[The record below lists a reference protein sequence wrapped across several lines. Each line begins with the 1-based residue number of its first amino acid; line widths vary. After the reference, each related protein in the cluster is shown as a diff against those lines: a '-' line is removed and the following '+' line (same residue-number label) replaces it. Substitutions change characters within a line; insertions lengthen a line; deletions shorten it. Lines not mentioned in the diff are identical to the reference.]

1 MSNQFT
7 LMKEQRFRPFFFT
20 QFLGAFN
27 DNVFKTALITL
38 VAFHATSLTSID
50 GATLATLLPGLFI
63 LPFFLF
69 SATAGQ
75 IADKFEKSQIIR
87 YVKIFEIWIMVFA
100 SAGFFMHNIWLLGTA
115 LFMMGMHSTIFGP
128 VKYAYLPQHL
138 KEHELIG
145 GNGMVEM
152 GSFVAILLGQVLGAS
167 LATVSHHELFTSIAI
182 ITIGFLGYFSSQG
195 IPDSPAAD
203 PSLNINWNP
212 ITETVKNIQLIWKD
226 QTIWLAIIGISWFW
240 FYGATLLAQ
249 FPNFAKDILLGN
261 ESVFIL
267 LLSIFSIGIGI
278 GSLMCEKLS
287 KGKVEMGLI
296 LFGAIGLTV
305 FGVDLYFTS
314 TYLHE
319 TVNLKSMFDFKSFVS
334 YSYAYNTETL
344 SFNHESVARWRLLAD
359 IALIGFFGGLY
370 IVPLYALIQ
379 TRAEKSHQSRVIA
392 GNNILNAFFMVV
404 SAGFSVFLFTQH
416 FNIPQ
421 LFLATAVLNVLVMV
435 YLCYRQPE
443 YFKAFMIWIK
453 PKRKPT
459 GLQKK

>member
-7 LMKEQRFRPFFFT
+7 LMNEQRFRPFFFT

-38 VAFHATSLTSID
+38 VAFHAATLSSID

-87 YVKIFEIWIMVFA
+87 YVKVFEIWIMAFA
-100 SAGFFMHNIWLLGTA
+100 SAGFFMHNIWLLAAA

-128 VKYAYLPQHL
+128 VKYSYLPQHL
-138 KEHELIG
+138 KESELVG

-167 LATVSHHELFTSIAI
+167 LATVAHHELFTSIAI
-182 ITIGFLGYFSSQG
+182 ITIGFVGFFTSQG

-203 PSLNINWNP
+203 PSLKINWNP
-212 ITETVKNIQLIWKD
+212 ITETIKNVKFIWAD
-226 QTIWLAIIGISWFW
+226 QTIWLAIVGISWFW

-287 KGKVEMGLI
+287 KGKVEVGLVV
-296 LFGAIGLTV
+296 FGAIGLTI
-305 FGVDLYFTS
+305 FGADLYFS
-314 TYLHE
+314 SNYLHH
-319 TVNLKSMFDFKSFVS
+319 TVNLKSMFDFKTFIT
-334 YSYAYNTETL
+334 YSHAYNPDVY
-344 SFNHESVARWRLLAD
+344 SFNHESIARWRLLAD
-359 IALIGFFGGLY
+359 IALTGFFGGLY

-379 TRAEKSHQSRVIA
+379 TCAEKSHQSRVIA
-392 GNNILNAFFMVV
+392 ANNILNALFMVV
-404 SAGFSVFLFTQH
+404 SAGFSILLLGKGL
-416 FNIPQ
+416 NIPQ
-421 LFLATAVLNVLVMV
+421 LFLATALLNVLVTI
-435 YLCYRQPE
+435 YLCIRQPE
-443 YFKAFMIWIK
+443 YYKTFIAWV
-453 PKRKPT
+453 KR
-459 GLQKK
+459 

>member
-7 LMKEQRFRPFFFT
+7 LMNEQRFRPFFFT

-27 DNVFKTALITL
+27 DNVFKTAFITL
-38 VAFHATSLTSID
+38 VAFHAATLSSID

-87 YVKIFEIWIMVFA
+87 YVKVFEIWIMVFA
-100 SAGFFMHNIWLLGTA
+100 STGFFMHNIWLLGAA

-128 VKYAYLPQHL
+128 VKYSYLPQHL
-138 KEHELIG
+138 KETELVG

-167 LATVSHHELFTSIAI
+167 LATVAHHELFTSIAI
-182 ITIGFLGYFSSQG
+182 ITIGFLGYFTSQG

-203 PSLNINWNP
+203 PSLKINWNP
-212 ITETVKNIQLIWKD
+212 ITETIKNVKFIWAE
-226 QTIWLAIIGISWFW
+226 QTIWLAIVGISWFW

-287 KGKVEMGLI
+287 KGKVEIGLVV
-296 LFGAIGLTV
+296 FGAIGLTI
-305 FGVDLYFTS
+305 FGADLYFS
-314 TYLHE
+314 SSYLHE
-319 TVNLKSMFDFKSFVS
+319 TVNNKSMFDFKSFIT
-334 YSYAYNTETL
+334 YKHTYNPDL
-344 SFNHESVARWRLLAD
+344 YSFNHESLARWRLLAD
-359 IALIGFFGGLY
+359 IALTGFFGGLY

-379 TRAEKSHQSRVIA
+379 TCAEKSHQSRVIA
-392 GNNILNAFFMVV
+392 ANNILNALFMVV
-404 SAGFSVFLFTQH
+404 SAGFSIFVLSNGL
-416 FNIPQ
+416 NIPQ
-421 LFLATAVLNVLVMV
+421 LFLATALLNILVTI
-435 YLCYRQPE
+435 YLCIRQPE
-443 YFKAFMIWIK
+443 YY
-453 PKRKPT
+453 KRFIAWVKR
-459 GLQKK
+459 